1 MRRSGARALRR
12 LSSGVSAGRSRGG
25 AAHTA
30 GGPEVGGRARRA
42 VSAAAAHVT
51 RAVLRGGRAPE
62 VQGSEAPRV
71 QVGPR
76 RPLRSWSLILADSFQ
91 PSPRL
96 GAETGL
102 SRSPAVL
109 AESARPGWPSRPSR
123 PCRPSRESRTPAE
136 SPSRR
141 VSEARVAHSS
151 RVAASPGTEPQL
163 GATRLTLGS
172 TVAAA
177 SRSCAR
183 HQAWQP
189 QPSRRRRRRPSSCP
203 SSAPVACRRLP
214 A

>member
-30 GGPEVGGRARRA
+30 GGPEVGGRAHRA
-42 VSAAAAHVT
+42 VLAAAAYVT
-51 RAVLRGGRAPE
+51 RAVLPGGRAPE

-102 SRSPAVL
+102 RPAVL
-109 AESARPGWPSRPSR
+109 AESARPELAESAESAES
-123 PCRPSRESRTPAE
+123 PSRESRTPADL
-136 SPSRR
+136 PSRR

-151 RVAASPGTEPQL
+151 RVATSPGTEPQL
-163 GATRLTLGS
+163 GATRLTVGS

-189 QPSRRRRRRPSSCP
+189 QPRGRRRRRPSSCP

>member
-51 RAVLRGGRAPE
+51 RAVLRGGRAPD

-102 SRSPAVL
+102 RPAVL
-109 AESARPGWPSRPSR
+109 AESARPELAESAESAES
-123 PCRPSRESRTPAE
+123 PSRESRTPADL
-136 SPSRR
+136 PSRR

-151 RVAASPGTEPQL
+151 RVAASPGTEPRL
-163 GATRLTLGS
+163 CATRLTLGS
-172 TVAAA
+172 TAAAA